1 LSPDIECAE
10 WMAFRTMLGARSTF
24 VARWYRSSLATR
36 GPSPLCATP
45 SHSIRRTASLP
56 TMLRKMIA
64 PLRGMI
70 VLHDHSRDSAAAAM
84 SSAAWIPWPRSL
96 ALASLGRT
104 SSRSGASLTAQ
115 VVELAGFLGRS
126 GDPVVTIGSVGR
138 SDSCLATG
146 ARLGRSNGQIDHVP
160 ERHPRLLVFI
170 LANIDQVV
178 IAILDETELRR
189 TPDCERDRQQ
199 DGHCQVRSVRFEPVR
214 VAPPRPVAIKLKIR
228 AGLGDVFPAS
238 VRLPS
243 QANASPL
250 AAGAP
255 LARCKFAFSQT
266 VRSRRSPPAMSR
278 TCLDDLEHPPYG
290 TA

>member
-1 LSPDIECAE
+1 
-10 WMAFRTMLGARSTF
+10 M
-24 VARWYRSSLATR
+24 
-36 GPSPLCATP
+36 
-45 SHSIRRTASLP
+45 
-56 TMLRKMIA
+56 
-64 PLRGMI
+64 
-70 VLHDHSRDSAAAAM
+70 LHDHSRDSAAAAM

-138 SDSCLATG
+138 SCLATG

-228 AGLGDVFPAS
+228 AGLGDVFPSLAGFS
-238 VRLPS
+238 VRLHS

-250 AAGAP
+250 AAGG
-255 LARCKFAFSQT
+255 ARPSVAGTIGPVGVDVQ
-266 VRSRRSPPAMSR
+266 RWGRA
-278 TCLDDLEHPPYG
+278 LDDLPRDRHLLDILEARQIEHDSEQDALYDRPQSARPRLALDGLPGDRPERLFRSY
-290 TA
+290 TTSWFAYPL

>member
-1 LSPDIECAE
+1 MP
-10 WMAFRTMLGARSTF
+10 
-24 VARWYRSSLATR
+24 
-36 GPSPLCATP
+36 
-45 SHSIRRTASLP
+45 
-56 TMLRKMIA
+56 
-64 PLRGMI
+64 
-70 VLHDHSRDSAAAAM
+70 HDHSRDSAAAAM

-178 IAILDETELRR
+178 IAILNETELRR
-189 TPDCERDRQQ
+189 TPATGNKTAEYLPTRQFTELPW
-199 DGHCQVRSVRFEPVR
+199 DYLHPNHAGYTAMGE
-214 VAPPRPVAIKLKIR
+214 AIDLS
-228 AGLGDVFPAS
+228 FFAS
-238 VRLPS
+238 
-243 QANASPL
+243 
-250 AAGAP
+250 
-255 LARCKFAFSQT
+255 
-266 VRSRRSPPAMSR
+266 
-278 TCLDDLEHPPYG
+278 HHH
-290 TA
+290 